1 MLTSVLCHFTGSS
14 NWLVNVGYLCLRGYN
29 IQTQH
34 QGQVWIQYLA
44 QG

>member
-1 MLTSVLCHFTGSS
+1 MSFLLDPLI
-14 NWLVNVGYLCLRGYN
+14 NWLLNVGYLCLRGYN